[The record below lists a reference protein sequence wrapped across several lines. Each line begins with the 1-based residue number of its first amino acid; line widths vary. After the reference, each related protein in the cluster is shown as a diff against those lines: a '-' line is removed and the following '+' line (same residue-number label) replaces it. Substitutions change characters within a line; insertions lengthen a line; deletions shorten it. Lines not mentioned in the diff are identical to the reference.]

1 MQKVR
6 GLVIKRAGELLSDG
20 TVTRVLGYK
29 CGDFFYDVTPAFFES
44 ADELSDLEYGSFCGA
59 NLSKYLINAC

>member
-44 ADELSDLEYGSFCGA
+44 ADELSEL
-59 NLSKYLINAC
+59 